1 MDKINWYVRKGT
13 KTHGPFSSKQLKQLA
28 QQSKI
33 NANTPIRRE
42 KDGNWVKAIE
52 IKGLISDS
60 SSNPPTVATNHS
72 EPPASPR
79 EAPSRV
85 ACPYCAEE
93 ISTAAIKCRHC
104 NEFLDGRQDSSQTQI
119 PQTVVA
125 QAPLVVSGQSGST
138 RTRRRNTRTT
148 KRSRQSNKNMAVGL
162 LLTLFFGPF
171 GMFYSTVIGALVML
185 FVDFFIILPLC
196 FIGIGLFFIPIS
208 WIAQI
213 IWTIIACQE

>member
-1 MDKINWYVRKGT
+1 MLIR
-13 KTHGPFSSKQLKQLA
+13 PFE
-28 QQSKI
+28 
-33 NANTPIRRE
+33 E
-42 KDGNWVKAIE
+42 KKMATGFKAIKM
-52 IKGLISDS
+52 KGLISDS
-60 SSNPPTVATNHS
+60 PSNPPAVATNHS
-72 EPPASPR
+72 KPPASTTQTPD
-79 EAPSRV
+79 RV

-104 NEFLDGRQDSSQTQI
+104 NEFLDGRQDSSETQL

-125 QAPLVVSGQSGST
+125 QAPLVVSGQSSSK
-138 RTRRRNTRTT
+138 RTRRRHTRTT
-148 KRSRQSNKNMAVGL
+148 TRSTQSNKNMAVGL

-171 GMFYSTVIGALVML
+171 GMFYSTVVGALVML
-185 FVDFFIILPLC
+185 FVDFFLILPLC